1 MQNFLKVCFKGGA
14 GLAGLAA
21 MLFLAV
27 HKQWLTID
35 LLSMLTAKQVFVCF
49 IVCMVF
55 AFVLCMA
62 LLFMNYKDNQRKHA
76 LGTQVT
82 ASGKGSVAVHSSGT
96 GNVTIHKGK

>member
-1 MQNFLKVCFKGGA
+1 MKNFLKVCFKGGA

-21 MLFLAV
+21 MLFLAI
-27 HKQWLTID
+27 HKQWLTIE
-35 LLSMLTAKQVFVCF
+35 LLSALSAEQVFISF
-49 IVCMVF
+49 IVCIVF
-55 AFVLCMA
+55 TFILCLA

-76 LGTQVT
+76 PGTQVT